1 MHWDGAVERGVIWV
15 GNPPTV
21 PFRGAKA
28 HWNAVGTPELSVLL
42 AESASKVWV
51 SQVWAERGM
60 DTRQEAEA
68 DSGCEFKHSIILM
81 STPIQ
86 KSQNRSWQLALWHT
100 KSTRFE
106 RKTANWPLKTPKFA
120 RGAQSARR
128 LRRFMVARLRRA
140 RKRGEKYVYP
150 SFLSKNR
157 LTLALIHRS

>member
-1 MHWDGAVERGVIWV
+1 MTWAQSIANEKLSIFAEA
-15 GNPPTV
+15 T
-21 PFRGAKA
+21 RGAKA
-28 HWNAVGTPELSVLL
+28 HWDAVGTPELSVLL

-106 RKTANWPLKTPKFA
+106 RKTANWPLKTPKFS

-128 LRRFMVARLRRA
+128 LQRFMVARLRRA
-140 RKRGEKYVYP
+140 RKRGEKYVYAA
-150 SFLSKNR
+150 NYG
-157 LTLALIHRS
+157 